1 MRKNILTHFFTQF
14 ITFGI
19 VTLFVGYII
28 MGNAPLKHMLP
39 LYILFLGILGGI
51 IHFSEKVSK
60 SKNWHPV
67 ISILLVAVLGAIV
80 GWLFQLVEL
89 RIHTWR
95 TGSIFTAGLFADEFT
110 KAYTYLFPT
119 LVIGEFMR
127 RLPNKYIVVT
137 GVVSFASLLFWFY
150 SGVDRSEIAPA
161 QVQQSDKDHPNVIVI
176 LADDLGFH
184 DLSMNGNQLIQTP
197 NIDNIA
203 SSGVNFT
210 RAYVTAPVCATSR
223 AGMLTG
229 RYQNRYGFEAL
240 PDPFPWVYRLRQ
252 EDFENE
258 GNQREQYSWYKTSR
272 INKRGIPASE
282 ITLGEILKKQGYA
295 TGLIGKWH
303 LGMHPNYRP
312 ARHGFD
318 YHYGFYNGASLY
330 ADIGDPTME
339 EAHLN
344 QYLDDMQWQQ
354 LAYDIR
360 ENGVKQK
367 VEGHPYQTTLF
378 GNKAA
383 EFIEK
388 NKDDRFFLYAAFNAP
403 HAPIQAPKK
412 YYDELSHI
420 EDHSQRVYYA
430 MIKSLDDA
438 VGTIIKKLQDL
449 GLEENTI
456 IYFTSDNGGAT
467 YTGLMNNAPFKGGK
481 ITHFEGGQVVPFC
494 LQWKGQI
501 PPQQVFEKP
510 ISLMDIFT
518 TSAVAAK
525 AELPKEKIDGVD
537 LLPFVT
543 DTLQNNSPHEILY
556 SRSVYAKFI
565 RKGDYKLVLNAK
577 SNHHHLYDVK
587 NDFREQ
593 NDLWDQLP
601 AKVKE
606 LQIDLA
612 EWEKELAPPLWETL
626 SHVAVD
632 VDGEVYYFPN

>member
-1 MRKNILTHFFTQF
+1 MKKNILTHFFTQI

-19 VTLFVGYII
+19 VTLFVGYILLLT
-28 MGNAPLKHMLP
+28 APLKHILP
-39 LYILFLGILGGI
+39 LYFLFLGVLGGI
-51 IHFSEKVSK
+51 IQFSDKIS
-60 SKNWHPV
+60 SSRNWQPI
-67 ISILLVAVLGAIV
+67 ISILLVATLGAIAA
-80 GWLFQLVEL
+80 WFFQLIEL

-95 TGSIFTAGLFADEFT
+95 TGSIFNAGLFADEFT

-119 LVIGEFMR
+119 LIIGELMR
-127 RLPNKYIVVT
+127 RLPNKIIVAS
-137 GVVSFASLLFWFY
+137 GVGSFTSLLFWFY
-150 SGVDRSEIAPA
+150 TGIDQSEITSA
-161 QVQQSDKDHPNVIVI
+161 QVLKSDKDHPNVIVI

-184 DLSMNGNQLIQTP
+184 DLSMNGNQLIQTSH
-197 NIDNIA
+197 IDRIA
-203 SSGVNFT
+203 AMGVNFT

-240 PDPFPWVYRLRQ
+240 PDPFPWVYRMRL
-252 EDFENE
+252 EDFENG
-258 GNQREQYSWYKTSR
+258 GNQREEYPWYNTTRISR
-272 INKRGIPASE
+272 RGLPSNE
-282 ITLGEILKKQGYA
+282 ITLGEILKNQGYA
-295 TGLIGKWH
+295 TALIGKWH

-330 ADIGDPTME
+330 ADIGDTTME

-354 LAYDIR
+354 LNYDIR
-360 ENGVKQK
+360 ENGIKQDVK
-367 VEGHPYQTTLF
+367 GHPYQTSLF

-383 EFIEK
+383 EFIET
-388 NKDDRFFLYAAFNAP
+388 NKENRFFLYAAFNAP

-420 EDHSQRVYYA
+420 ENHSQRVYYA

-438 VGTIIKKLQDL
+438 VGTITKKLQEL

-456 IYFTSDNGGAT
+456 IYFTSDNGGAS
-467 YTGLMNNAPFKGGK
+467 YTKLMDNTPFKGGK

-494 LQWKGQI
+494 MQWKGQI
-501 PPQQVFEKP
+501 PPQQVFEKS

-518 TSAVAAK
+518 TSAVAAQ
-525 AELPKEKIDGVD
+525 AELPKKKIDGVD
-537 LLPFVT
+537 LLPFVK
-543 DTLQNNSPHEILY
+543 DTLQNNSPHEILF
-556 SRSVYAKFI
+556 SRSIYAKFI
-565 RKGDYKLVLNAK
+565 RKGDYKLVLNPK
-577 SNHHHLYDVK
+577 SNHQHLYDIR

-593 NDLWDQLP
+593 NDLWNQLP
-601 AKVKE
+601 EKVQE
-606 LQIDLA
+606 LQNDLA
-612 EWEKELAPPLWETL
+612 KWEEELAPPLWETF
-626 SHVAVD
+626 SHIAVD